1 MVITSHLICHIVNQI
16 ILNKIFFDL
25 ISSRHSVRAFK
36 NTPIPDDVL
45 NTIINTSIK
54 GPSAGNLQSYQ
65 IFIVS
70 KKTEKEKLS
79 EAAHGQNYILEA
91 PIALV
96 FCADPVRCS
105 IEYGPRGELFS
116 IQDATIVCVYS
127 QIIAHS
133 MGLSSVWI
141 GSFDE
146 EKVKDILKLKNNI
159 KPVAILPIGFANET
173 PQITTRRPID
183 QLIHRI

>member
-1 MVITSHLICHIVNQI
+1 MNET
-16 ILNKIFFDL
+16 FFDL

-36 NTPIPDDVL
+36 NIPIPEDVI
-45 NTIINTSIK
+45 NTIINASIK

-70 KKTEKEKLS
+70 KNKEKEKLA
-79 EAAHGQNYILEA
+79 EAAHGQNYIHEA
-91 PIALV
+91 PIV
-96 FCADPVRCS
+96 MIFCADPVRCGV
-105 IEYGPRGELFS
+105 EYGSRGDLFS
-116 IQDATIVCVYS
+116 IQDATIACAYS
-127 QIIAHS
+127 QISAHNL
-133 MGLSSVWI
+133 GLSSVWI

-146 EKVKDILKLKNNI
+146 EKVCNVLKINNL

-183 QLIHRI
+183 QMIHKI